1 MRKFIHVFLILVIII
16 GVLNLC
22 DLYSGYK
29 LSLGVDRVFT
39 TEENTIEA
47 THKQEAKNEE
57 NLNNYL
63 YRHMD
68 EHDKKTYNK
77 IKRISDYDILFY

>member
-1 MRKFIHVFLILVIII
+1 MRKFINAFLVLVIII

-39 TEENTIEA
+39 TEENTAEA
-47 THKQEAKNEE
+47 SHKQNSENKD

-68 EHDKKTYNK
+68 EDDKKTYNT
-77 IKRISDYDILFY
+77 IYN